1 MDISASSAAAVG
13 LAALLAV
20 SGFGYLDARNQLDK
34 TQDRL
39 TALQSERDQLNK
51 QVDNLQKEIK
61 DLQQQVSSSNSQA
74 SNCKNQ
80 LGQSQSA
87 AEAFQGQ
94 IETLSTCLEGVAEGM
109 TQMSNGNQ
117 AGAIVSFS
125 AVSASCKQAGKIIE
139 QRNSNYTG
147 QGQALTTRTT
157 F

>member
-61 DLQQQVSSSNSQA
+61 DLQQQVSSSNS
-74 SNCKNQ
+74 SVSDLRGQ
-80 LGQSQSA
+80 LGRSQTA

-94 IETLSTCLEGVAEGM
+94 IETLSTCLEGVVEGM
-109 TQMSNGNQ
+109 TQMSNGNE

-139 QRNSNYTG
+139 QRNSNNTG
-147 QGQALTTRTT
+147 QGQALNTRTT